1 MSLTSDSLQSA
12 ATYWDAAAETY
23 EQKFSGTIVGHIR
36 RRAVWTDLERAFRP
50 GERILEL
57 NCGTGIDAVFLGSKG
72 IHVLACDLSPRMIE
86 LARDLAEKSVV
97 PAPPEFRI
105 LATEHL
111 ATLTEGPFDGA
122 FSNFSG
128 LNCVADISPVA
139 RDLGRLLKPGAR
151 FLTCMIGRFVPV
163 EIAWF
168 LAHGDPG
175 RAFQRLREG
184 QSNFSGNAQLA
195 IHRPSVSQI
204 ARQMQ
209 PAFRLLRWK
218 GIGITVPP
226 SYAESFAA
234 RFPKLMQRL
243 ASIDNRI
250 GSLPLF
256 RGMAD
261 CVLLE
266 FERTIEKPIPEKP
279 LQENRIHVVRA

>member
-1 MSLTSDSLQSA
+1 MAVASDSLRSA
-12 ATYWDAAAETY
+12 EMYWDAAAETY

-50 GERILEL
+50 GDRILEL
-57 NCGTGIDAVFLGSKG
+57 NCGTGIDAVFLGSRG
-72 IHVLACDLSPRMIE
+72 IHVLACDISPRMVE
-86 LARDLAEKSVV
+86 LAQDLSEKAAIST
-97 PAPPEFRI
+97 PPEFRV

-111 ATLTEGPFDGA
+111 ATLTERPFDGA

-128 LNCVADISPVA
+128 LNCVADLSPVA
-139 RDLGRLLKPGAR
+139 KDLGKLLKPGAR
-151 FLTCMIGRFVPV
+151 FLTCMIGRFVPI

-168 LAHGDPG
+168 LAHGNPE
-175 RAFQRLREG
+175 RAFQRLRESR
-184 QSNFSGNAQLA
+184 SNFGETEQLA
-195 IHRPSVSQI
+195 IHRPSVSEI

-226 SYAESFAA
+226 SYAESFAS

-243 ASIDNRI
+243 AKIDNRI
-250 GSLPLF
+250 GHLPLF

-266 FERTIEKPIPEKP
+266 FERTPEASS
-279 LQENRIHVVRA
+279 HVAGA